1 MSELLKNL
9 LDDDLQ
15 KEYVSAL
22 SETEEVVLKNNT
34 VEGVQYNAHGILST
48 LLLASI
54 NNDAERCLELA
65 KQLNQVNL
73 EYFAEYQ
80 YSGRDADKNHN
91 PADDR
96 YHEVD

>member
-9 LDDDLQ
+9 LDDDLK
-15 KEYVSAL
+15 KEYISAL
-22 SETEEVVLKNNT
+22 SETEEVVFKNNT
-34 VEGVQYNAHGILST
+34 VEGVQYNAHGVLAT

-80 YSGRDADKNHN
+80 YSGRPDYK
-91 PADDR
+91 ADDPL
-96 YHEVD
+96 HNIFEID